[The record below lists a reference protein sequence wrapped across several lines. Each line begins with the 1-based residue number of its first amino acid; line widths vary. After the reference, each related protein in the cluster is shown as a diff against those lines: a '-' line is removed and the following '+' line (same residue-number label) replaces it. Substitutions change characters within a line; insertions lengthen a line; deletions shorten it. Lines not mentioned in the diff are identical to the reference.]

1 MKFCKRFLTSF
12 LIVCLCF
19 TSFSF
24 SDAAEKN
31 IVVTTQEQLNQ
42 ALKTNTSA
50 TIEIKTKKE
59 IKFKIPA
66 SRQSIK
72 HKLIINAPK
81 AVIINR
87 ATFKTITFQGETVK
101 SFTENGADNNIIINS
116 SSANLI
122 VGNDA
127 IVKNITTKSEAVDI
141 MVKKNAFIE
150 KVKTSKKDALV
161 TLTVHGEIAN
171 VNVSAKGTNLILKGK
186 SEYVPVT
193 IKSKGAQ
200 ITVSLPINLDLRED
214 ASITL
219 NKGAEKSE
227 INIKDGVIPDLF
239 NNTEE
244 EITIKTPNG
253 TEVISSTPTELPET
267 SETPKASETPAP
279 TNTPSPTT
287 GGGTTSDTSSTP
299 TETPKPTQAPETSE
313 TPTPDNRILGIY
325 PSSGKLRVE
334 LAYAVELSI
343 DNFYV
348 SCPVGKDMTIL
359 KVETVSGE
367 DKNRIYDLTT
377 AYYTDNTY
385 ILTITLSDGEVMQK
399 EFISNLA
406 IPNITQAYAER
417 INETS
422 AAFSVVSEASGKIY
436 YVIVKDQTER
446 SIVNTKPAA
455 AQEIKEKGTLAILQ
469 SGLNKISINNLE
481 ENISYK
487 IYYIV
492 SDDSEKN
499 SSDILETVSISKQFS
514 PTGDIIIEECD
525 IIDTHQF
532 IVKLSRPTQTKLEL
546 SAFNATCPSGSLT
559 LGSVKTED
567 NQTYIVALKEKYY
580 YYPKNTYRITVTFP
594 DGSIATGSFYA
605 ETYPEIGL
613 ITVTRT
619 SGTKA
624 IVKFSSN
631 KEGVIYYGTTTSYE
645 EKPNDVN
652 FVIENGIKGSLY
664 AGQNEFEID
673 VPIEHEQFYMVA
685 IDNKGNK
692 AAFVEGG
699 KIK

>member
-19 TSFSF
+19 TNFSF
-24 SDAAEKN
+24 SDAAEKK

-287 GGGTTSDTSSTP
+287 GGGTTSD
-299 TETPKPTQAPETSE
+299 
-313 TPTPDNRILGIY
+313 
-325 PSSGKLRVE
+325 
-334 LAYAVELSI
+334 
-343 DNFYV
+343 
-348 SCPVGKDMTIL
+348 
-359 KVETVSGE
+359 
-367 DKNRIYDLTT
+367 
-377 AYYTDNTY
+377 
-385 ILTITLSDGEVMQK
+385 
-399 EFISNLA
+399 
-406 IPNITQAYAER
+406 
-417 INETS
+417 
-422 AAFSVVSEASGKIY
+422 
-436 YVIVKDQTER
+436 
-446 SIVNTKPAA
+446 
-455 AQEIKEKGTLAILQ
+455 
-469 SGLNKISINNLE
+469 
-481 ENISYK
+481 
-487 IYYIV
+487 
-492 SDDSEKN
+492 
-499 SSDILETVSISKQFS
+499 
-514 PTGDIIIEECD
+514 
-525 IIDTHQF
+525 
-532 IVKLSRPTQTKLEL
+532 
-546 SAFNATCPSGSLT
+546 
-559 LGSVKTED
+559 
-567 NQTYIVALKEKYY
+567 
-580 YYPKNTYRITVTFP
+580 
-594 DGSIATGSFYA
+594 
-605 ETYPEIGL
+605 
-613 ITVTRT
+613 
-619 SGTKA
+619 
-624 IVKFSSN
+624 
-631 KEGVIYYGTTTSYE
+631 
-645 EKPNDVN
+645 
-652 FVIENGIKGSLY
+652 
-664 AGQNEFEID
+664 
-673 VPIEHEQFYMVA
+673 
-685 IDNKGNK
+685 
-692 AAFVEGG
+692 
-699 KIK
+699 

>member
-19 TSFSF
+19 TNFSF
-24 SDAAEKN
+24 SDAAEKK

-141 MVKKNAFIE
+141 MVKKNASIE
-150 KVKTSKKDALV
+150 KIKTSKKDALV

-200 ITVSLPINLDLRED
+200 ITASLPINLDLRED
-214 ASITL
+214 AGITL

-253 TEVISSTPTELPET
+253 TEVISSIPTEL
-267 SETPKASETPAP
+267 
-279 TNTPSPTT
+279 
-287 GGGTTSDTSSTP
+287 
-299 TETPKPTQAPETSE
+299 PETSE

-436 YVIVKDQTER
+436 YVIVKDQTGR
-446 SIVNTKPAA
+446 SIVNTKPAT

-567 NQTYIVALKEKYY
+567 NQTYIVALKENYH
-580 YYPKNTYRITVTFP
+580 YYPKNTYRVTVTFP

-624 IVKFSSN
+624 IVKFSSD
-631 KEGVIYYGTTTSYE
+631 KEGVIYCGTTTSYE

-673 VPIEHEQFYMVA
+673 VPIEHQQFYMVA